1 MANIRRNSGRI
12 PNLALAAL
20 AAGALLFSASDSGQ
34 AATTQSL
41 VISAAVPLTCSIVLA
56 TTTNG
61 NPATF
66 TAGTPSTAALS
77 VAATGT
83 TTFGLVQITETCNDK
98 NGYKLTLTS
107 ANTTGTLKGAIAGNT
122 DTLSYTISYDTGG
135 ANTTVTPT
143 TTAQTLVN
151 TAAKT
156 PLAGN
161 AKQINAVIT
170 NNLAQPDTYSDT
182 LTFTM
187 TPN

>member
-107 ANTTGTLKGAIAGNT
+107 ANT
-122 DTLSYTISYDTGG
+122 
-135 ANTTVTPT
+135 
-143 TTAQTLVN
+143 
-151 TAAKT
+151 
-156 PLAGN
+156 
-161 AKQINAVIT
+161 
-170 NNLAQPDTYSDT
+170 
-182 LTFTM
+182 
-187 TPN
+187 